1 MSDSDDE
8 ICDLSDLELK
18 AELFDKLGGRTP
30 SIKSAPAAPIIKAA
44 APMWS
49 VLWKKAAPPK
59 RQRHVDVTHHYV
71 KHEIDHGGPW
81 PFIWYIYIYS
91 YHRLSQK
98 VRYGN
103 SDNYYI
109 LF

>member
-8 ICDLSDLELK
+8 ICDIELT
-18 AELFDKLGGRTP
+18 AGLFQAFGGITP

-81 PFIWYIYIYS
+81 PFIWYIYIYIAII
-91 YHRLSQK
+91 
-98 VRYGN
+98 G
-103 SDNYYI
+103 
-109 LF
+109 